1 MPISRT
7 RRLRTLSFFL
17 PLMLAACSGSSDDE
31 KSLASADGILRYVP
45 ANTPYVFAVTE
56 PLPDE
61 VADKFAPHVEALAD
75 SYETLLLAAVNHDP
89 ADDTATRLDEDSRAR
104 LTALIGRV
112 AGMVSGE
119 GIPEAGIDRKSTAAI
134 YGVGL
139 LPVLRVTLSDGA
151 LFESTLEE
159 LENEAGEK
167 LAVAEIDG
175 HSYRYAGDDDGRVL
189 VAVIDDQ
196 LVVSVVPAS
205 LPEDLLKSVLGLELP
220 KKSIAQSGELV
231 ALAGKYG
238 LSAHGLGML
247 DIQRI
252 AATFLDDQEGVNRE
266 LLALADY
273 DGSAFSEVCKSEIRA
288 LSGIAPRI
296 VAGYTDVTEDHIKST
311 TVIELRSDIAAGVQ
325 TLTAPVPGLGLE
337 HGGLM
342 SVGMSLDMLAARE
355 FYSARLDAIE
365 ADPFECEFFAD
376 IQEGVVRGR
385 ELLNQPIP
393 PIVYGFRGFLA
404 VINDIEGMDIAN
416 QQPPTDVDMRVLVA
430 TDNAPGLLAMGAMFS
445 PQIASMNL
453 KPDAKPVKLD
463 LPPVAAVAEAAWVA
477 MSENAL
483 ALSFGNGSEAGLEAM
498 LAASPG
504 DPSPFLSLD
513 VDAARY
519 YGFIGDAMALS
530 DDGDQPPEVVKAQRE
545 LMQVF
550 AEMLERISFD
560 VLFTENG
567 IEMPSTLKLAE

>member
-1 MPISRT
+1 MPVLRS

-17 PLMLAACSGSSDDE
+17 PLMLAACSGSPDDE
-31 KSLASADGILRYVP
+31 RSLASADGILRYVP

-89 ADDTATRLDEDSRAR
+89 ADDTATGLDEDSRAR

-139 LPVLRVTLSDGA
+139 LPVLRVTLSDRA
-151 LFESTLEE
+151 HFESTLDE

-220 KKSIAQSGELV
+220 GKSIAQSGELV

-273 DGSAFSEVCKSEIRA
+273 DGSAFSEVCRSEIRA
-288 LSGIAPRI
+288 LAGIAPRI

-365 ADPFECEFFAD
+365 ADPFECELFAD
-376 IQEGVVRGR
+376 IQEGVARGR

-404 VINDIEGMDIAN
+404 VINDIEGMDVAN

-483 ALSFGNGSEAGLEAM
+483 ALSFGDGSEAGLEAM

-504 DPSPFLSLD
+504 HPSPFLSLD

-530 DDGDQPPEVVKAQRE
+530 DDGDQPPGVVKTQRE

-560 VLFTENG
+560 VLFTEKG
-567 IEMPSTLKLAE
+567 IEMPSTLILAE